1 MSKVTVYN
9 QKGEKKKELDLSA
22 PVFNCEVKP
31 EVVHQAVVTQM
42 ANYRD
47 NIADTKD
54 RSEVRGGGRKPWKQK
69 GTGRARHGSSRSPI
83 WVGGGVTFGPTT
95 ERNFSKKMNK
105 KARQKAIAM
114 VLSDKIKENNLIV
127 VDKIK
132 LEKTNTKSLIA
143 VYDKLPV
150 KKKKALI
157 VLDTKNEDISRSA
170 KNVQYLNTLPAN
182 SLNVVDMLGYE
193 AMIVTEKAIKQIEKT
208 FKVKEEVKKK
218 IKK

>member
-9 QKGEKKKELDLSA
+9 QKGEKKKEIDLSA
-22 PVFNCEVKP
+22 PVFNCEIKP

-54 RSEVRGGGRKPWKQK
+54 RSEVRGGGKKPWKQK

-83 WVGGGVTFGPTT
+83 WVGGGITFGPTT
-95 ERNFSKKMNK
+95 EKNYSKKMNK

-114 VLSDKIKENNLIV
+114 VLTDKVKENNFIV
-127 VDKIK
+127 VDEIK
-132 LEKTNTKSLIA
+132 LEKTNTQGLIA

-157 VLDTKNEDISRSA
+157 VLDAKNENISRSA

-208 FKVKEEVKKK
+208 FKVKEEVKK
-218 IKK
+218 IVKK